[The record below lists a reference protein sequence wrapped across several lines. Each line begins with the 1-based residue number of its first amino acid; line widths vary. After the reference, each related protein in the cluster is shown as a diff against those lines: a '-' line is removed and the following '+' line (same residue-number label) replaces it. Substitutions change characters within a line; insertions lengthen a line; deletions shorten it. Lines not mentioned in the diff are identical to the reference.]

1 MSVPQRS
8 RPASRP
14 RTRSLTPST
23 RLALSF
29 DPRSPLTDRL
39 LLLLSSA
46 NSDLRL
52 ERSAE
57 GELIIM
63 SPAGAGSGRRNHKLS
78 QRLGNWVDATG
89 LGVAFDSSAGFRL
102 PNNAVRSPD
111 ASWVTLDRW
120 NALAPDEQERYAPLC
135 PDFVVELRSPSD
147 PLPEVRAKMREYLDQ
162 GARLGWLIDP
172 LRNTVE
178 IFRPGR
184 PVEVREAPAT
194 LSGDDVLPGFVLDL
208 NGILS

>member
-52 ERSAE
+52 
-57 GELIIM
+57 
-63 SPAGAGSGRRNHKLS
+63 
-78 QRLGNWVDATG
+78 DA
-89 LGVAFDSSAGFRL
+89 
-102 PNNAVRSPD
+102 
-111 ASWVTLDRW
+111 
-120 NALAPDEQERYAPLC
+120 
-135 PDFVVELRSPSD
+135 
-147 PLPEVRAKMREYLDQ
+147 
-162 GARLGWLIDP
+162 
-172 LRNTVE
+172 
-178 IFRPGR
+178 RPK
-184 PVEVREAPAT
+184 E
-194 LSGDDVLPGFVLDL
+194 
-208 NGILS
+208 N